1 MRPVGSCPLKR
12 VHTLVFPTPAV
23 YWLVVGFI
31 LIYVVMA
38 AVLAPLSIHL
48 LPLSMVHALLRSYFG
63 FFILLLGIPCGIYVI
78 GWRASDLFVWL
89 RAPETLT
96 VDSLRLTSGD
106 TTLAW
111 RDVGGIVR
119 QHNHD
124 RLVLRHAGGK
134 YRLRLNLWSDSDEL
148 EVEVTD
154 RVVDALLDKVRR
166 QVAAGRSVDFGPLT
180 LSSEGLTHKRQ
191 LIRWDDIESIRFQD
205 GHDQGVSTRE
215 LVITVNGRFRK
226 IDEEKIV
233 NAPVLLAYLTDRLA
247 Q

>member
-1 MRPVGSCPLKR
+1 M
-12 VHTLVFPTPAV
+12 VFPTPAV
-23 YWLVVGFI
+23 YWLVAGCI
-31 LIYVVMA
+31 LIYVVVA
-38 AVLAPLSIHL
+38 IVLAPMSIHL
-48 LPLSMVHALLRSYFG
+48 LPLSMVKDLLRGSFG
-63 FFILLLGIPCGIYVI
+63 FILLVLGLPCGIYLI
-78 GWRASDLFVWL
+78 AWRASDLFVWL
-89 RAPETLT
+89 RSPESLV

-111 RDVGGIVR
+111 GNVGSIVR

-124 RLVLRHAGGK
+124 RLLLLHRGGK

-148 EVEVTD
+148 EAEVTD
-154 RVVDALLDKVRR
+154 RVVAALLDKVRR
-166 QVAAGRSVDFGPLT
+166 QVASGHSVAFGPLT

-215 LVITVNGRFRK
+215 LIIAAHGRFRK
-226 IDEEKIV
+226 IDEDKIV
-233 NAPVLLAYLTDRLA
+233 NAPVLLAYLTDRLE